1 MTIIGVALW
10 IILIGFV
17 AGVIARVLMPG
28 PHSPKGFVVTT
39 VLGVAGAILASA
51 IGDAIGLY
59 RPGQGAGLIGTT
71 VGSLIILFLWNRL
84 VASRI
89 IPDHSLLELSIRR
102 FYPAEKPAACDPTRQ
117 REVIFSEDFGCVP
130 SALGP
135 ILNCSLEANQ
145 VDDPLR
151 QRRFC
156 ELRDL
161 GCELAALTFELLVPV
176 RALQAT

>member
-17 AGVIARVLMPG
+17 AGVIARFLMPG
-28 PHSPKGFVVTT
+28 PNTPKGFVVTT

-89 IPDHSLLELSIRR
+89 IPDHGL
-102 FYPAEKPAACDPTRQ
+102 
-117 REVIFSEDFGCVP
+117 
-130 SALGP
+130 
-135 ILNCSLEANQ
+135 
-145 VDDPLR
+145 
-151 QRRFC
+151 
-156 ELRDL
+156 
-161 GCELAALTFELLVPV
+161 
-176 RALQAT
+176 